1 MIHIFFS
8 TRSTADLMHDVVV
21 VLATPVI
28 CESDAPE
35 VLPQLVEGSLYSLAS
50 VLDLR
55 ANLVELVH
63 DLNGVSLGRH
73 LLLQGVDLV
82 H

>member
-35 VLPQLVEGSLYSLAS
+35 VLPQLVE
-50 VLDLR
+50 VMLDVIQVGCTDVDVTSSRFTKSTFKLR
-55 ANLVELVH
+55 
-63 DLNGVSLGRH
+63 
-73 LLLQGVDLV
+73 
-82 H
+82 